1 MLVRGVI
8 SLWALL
14 LCVGWAGAEY
24 GDKDPYELSAAI
36 KVLEDNGAKVHRNG
50 QVHVDIVVPGL
61 GQADHVTQERLPATY
76 TLNVMGMEASRENLE
91 AMLILPEV
99 ESLYL
104 GPEFKR
110 SAQVWDTL
118 NKFGELKNLYVIDS
132 LTDADFPRL
141 AQFEGLNLLAIRL
154 GKFSPEGLWYLE
166 SLYGLETLSLTI
178 DQPLAENYMRS
189 MPQIPNLRHLE
200 LAILSAQCVSLVG
213 IENLTSLTSLEVN
226 AQNQPVGNLTAI
238 GQLSHLERLNLSGVD
253 FTSNDM
259 QMFADL
265 GRLKYLTM
273 FQCELPA
280 TGEEN
285 LARMRNLRQIDVN
298 QVPLTDGMLKELAK
312 LPHLTHMYVR
322 GAKLTDASL
331 AEIARSPSLK
341 TIRFSGTAV
350 TAEGAKWLRE
360 NRPDLNFVL
369 TDGL

>member
-1 MLVRGVI
+1 MLVRSAI

-14 LCVGWAGAEY
+14 LCAGWVSAEF

-36 KVLEDNGAKVHRNG
+36 KVLEEDGAKVHRNG

-61 GQADHVTQERLPATY
+61 GQADHVSQQRLPATY
-76 TLNVMGMEASRENLE
+76 TLNVMGMQASSENLE

-110 SAQVWDTL
+110 SEQVWDTL

-154 GKFSPEGLWYLE
+154 GKFSPESLWYLE

-178 DQPLAENYMRS
+178 DQPLAESYMQS
-189 MPQIPNLRHLE
+189 MPQITNLRHLE
-200 LAILSAQCVSLVG
+200 LAILSAQRVSLAG

-226 AQNQPVGNLTAI
+226 AQSQPVGSLNEI
-238 GQLSHLERLNLSGVD
+238 GKLSHLERLNLSGVD
-253 FTSNDM
+253 FTSSDM
-259 QMFADL
+259 RMFAEL
-265 GRLKYLTM
+265 GQLKHLSM
-273 FQCELPA
+273 FQCEMPA

-285 LARMRNLRQIDVN
+285 LEQMRNVRRIDFN
-298 QVPLTDGMLKELAK
+298 QVPLTDGMLSKLAK
-312 LPHLTHMYVR
+312 LPHLTHLFVR

-331 AEIARSPSLK
+331 VEIARSPSLT

-350 TAEGAKWLRE
+350 TAEGADWLRE
-360 NRPDLNFVL
+360 KRPDLNFVL